1 MKMTQMKMETW
12 MDLLSQIKVRV
23 MSLIVKTMENL
34 PFLSKSEPQSRSAP
48 LPPPDAS
55 EPENRGAA
63 WEQFEVEREP
73 RPRFPLEFAPPLEK
87 KDPFAALKEN
97 HVALILLGIV
107 IGVIIMNM
115 RPIIVNS
122 GGALAKH

>member
-1 MKMTQMKMETW
+1 MWEE
-12 MDLLSQIKVRV
+12 D
-23 MSLIVKTMENL
+23 E
-34 PFLSKSEPQSRSAP
+34 
-48 LPPPDAS
+48 PPPS
-55 EPENRGAA
+55 RH
-63 WEQFEVEREP
+63 RM
-73 RPRFPLEFAPPLEK
+73 FAQIPEK

-122 GGALAKH
+122 GAAVKH

>member
-1 MKMTQMKMETW
+1 MILK
-12 MDLLSQIKVRV
+12 
-23 MSLIVKTMENL
+23 VKTMENL
-34 PFLSKSEPQSRSAP
+34 PFLSKSEPQSRSAQ
-48 LPPPDAS
+48 LPPPESA
-55 EPENRGAA
+55 EPESHGAM
-63 WEQFEVEREP
+63 WEPEEDAP
-73 RPRFPLEFAPPLEK
+73 RQRFVPMFAPPPK

-122 GGALAKH
+122 GGAIAK

>member
-1 MKMTQMKMETW
+1 MI
-12 MDLLSQIKVRV
+12 LR
-23 MSLIVKTMENL
+23 VKTMENL
-34 PFLSKSEPQSRSAP
+34 PFLSKSEPPSRSAQ
-48 LPPPDAS
+48 LPPPESAM
-55 EPENRGAA
+55 PENRGAS
-63 WEQFEVEREP
+63 WDQLEEEEI
-73 RPRFPLEFAPPLEK
+73 RPNRYMFAPPPLEK

>member
-1 MKMTQMKMETW
+1 MFFP
-12 MDLLSQIKVRV
+12 S
-23 MSLIVKTMENL
+23 
-34 PFLSKSEPQSRSAP
+34 
-48 LPPPDAS
+48 PP
-55 EPENRGAA
+55 
-63 WEQFEVEREP
+63 V
-73 RPRFPLEFAPPLEK
+73 K

>member
-1 MKMTQMKMETW
+1 MWE
-12 MDLLSQIKVRV
+12 D
-23 MSLIVKTMENL
+23 E
-34 PFLSKSEPQSRSAP
+34 EP
-48 LPPPDAS
+48 
-55 EPENRGAA
+55 
-63 WEQFEVEREP
+63 P
-73 RPRFPLEFAPPLEK
+73 RHRMFAPPPIK

-122 GGALAKH
+122 GALSKN

>member
-1 MKMTQMKMETW
+1 
-12 MDLLSQIKVRV
+12 
-23 MSLIVKTMENL
+23 MENL
-34 PFLSKSEPQSRSAP
+34 PFLSKSAP
-48 LPPPDAS
+48 LPPPAAS
-55 EPENRGAA
+55 EPDNRGAA
-63 WEQFEVEREP
+63 WDQPEEEEP
-73 RPRFPLEFAPPLEK
+73 RVNRYMFAPPPLEK